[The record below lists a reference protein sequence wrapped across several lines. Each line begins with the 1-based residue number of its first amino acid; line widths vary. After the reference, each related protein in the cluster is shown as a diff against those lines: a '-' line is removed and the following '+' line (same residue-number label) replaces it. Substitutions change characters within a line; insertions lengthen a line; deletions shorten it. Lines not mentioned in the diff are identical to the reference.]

1 MGPSRRVAPA
11 PAEDATEQQKPRPR
25 RPTRIA
31 PSLTPSPDAVK
42 QPPPGWLQDTPAAD
56 AKQPP
61 RWLQDTPAA
70 SPDGPAPKPR
80 WLQDTP
86 DAPRHATEDDDDA
99 TLDRPASPPDWLSP
113 DQPKVSD
120 EEDESDPYATPAN
133 LGPDS
138 DDDDMRVVSPSP
150 SPVEVID
157 TSKRP
162 VRELRQMA
170 QELGVDVTNVVEKG
184 EMVAAIRAAR
194 PPPVEVED
202 EDESDGPG
210 EHMSVLFELL
220 PFYRQGDASTDAVV
234 NRAVSAT
241 LQDDLRAVDDEG
253 ATPLVVCAQ
262 YGHEDL
268 VEALLERGA
277 DVDAAAHSG
286 CTALVYACG
295 ASQASFS
302 ERLVEKLLDHG
313 ADPNIPEL
321 HHGSRALHYLAATG
335 HERLCRE
342 LVMRGADAAAK
353 DYGGWAPADY
363 AADAGHGA
371 CAEVLRQLARPPQT
385 PKTPHQVDHLER
397 EVEKRQA
404 VESEL
409 AAAQKARKDAEADL
423 DDALRRVDV
432 LEAEAAAL
440 RRKCDDQAH
449 DLSYARET
457 GASAAQGSDA
467 RIAQL
472 ERELAAARAH
482 NEEAARAHAADA
494 SSQNDAARKAV
505 EELTATF
512 ESQRQHLVDAR
523 TQAEAQL
530 VLAIDR
536 TDASAAAHVALL
548 NELRGEAAA
557 AVRDRDAL
565 QKSSERQVLNAERRC
580 EHAEKVSAEA
590 ERRAAAA
597 EEAAEA
603 RVQALEEHIAR
614 ADAVDRRNAQLD
626 RDLVREVKRRK
637 DLHNAL
643 EDLKGRIRVYL
654 RVRPMNDK
662 EKTAHEVCCERSGQT
677 GVVVKRPD
685 RKPPQD
691 RQHFEFDRVFAGEA
705 AQDAVFAD
713 VKALVLSCV
722 DGFNVCI
729 FAYGQS
735 GSGKT
740 YTMAGGGGP
749 VRDAVDL
756 ESWAVAASAGVI
768 PRSCVEIFRVL
779 DERAALNS
787 YEVELSMYEC
797 YIETRCATSSRTART
812 RSPCSCFC
820 VLRLR
825 DGVEVHAVD
834 ATLRLCDGVEVP
846 RHRRDGITHR
856 SMCPH
861 RSVKLAQHTRDG
873 LAAVEGGVCRQ
884 ATSLEELVALLDKGL
899 EQRAVAHTELNA
911 ESSRSHLLVS
921 IVLTSTNRR
930 SGKKTRGKLMLVDLA
945 GSERVEKS
953 GVQGDELKEAASIN
967 KSQRHRRRHRGLVPK
982 VEARAL
988 PEPPADDAHVR

>member
-1 MGPSRRVAPA
+1 M
-11 PAEDATEQQKPRPR
+11 
-25 RPTRIA
+25 
-31 PSLTPSPDAVK
+31 
-42 QPPPGWLQDTPAAD
+42 
-56 AKQPP
+56 
-61 RWLQDTPAA
+61 
-70 SPDGPAPKPR
+70 
-80 WLQDTP
+80 
-86 DAPRHATEDDDDA
+86 
-99 TLDRPASPPDWLSP
+99 
-113 DQPKVSD
+113 
-120 EEDESDPYATPAN
+120 
-133 LGPDS
+133 
-138 DDDDMRVVSPSP
+138 
-150 SPVEVID
+150 
-157 TSKRP
+157 
-162 VRELRQMA
+162 
-170 QELGVDVTNVVEKG
+170 
-184 EMVAAIRAAR
+184 
-194 PPPVEVED
+194 
-202 EDESDGPG
+202 
-210 EHMSVLFELL
+210 
-220 PFYRQGDASTDAVV
+220 
-234 NRAVSAT
+234 
-241 LQDDLRAVDDEG
+241 
-253 ATPLVVCAQ
+253 
-262 YGHEDL
+262 
-268 VEALLERGA
+268 
-277 DVDAAAHSG
+277 
-286 CTALVYACG
+286 
-295 ASQASFS
+295 
-302 ERLVEKLLDHG
+302 
-313 ADPNIPEL
+313 
-321 HHGSRALHYLAATG
+321 LA
-335 HERLCRE
+335 
-342 LVMRGADAAAK
+342 
-353 DYGGWAPADY
+353 
-363 AADAGHGA
+363 
-371 CAEVLRQLARPPQT
+371 
-385 PKTPHQVDHLER
+385 
-397 EVEKRQA
+397 
-404 VESEL
+404 
-409 AAAQKARKDAEADL
+409 
-423 DDALRRVDV
+423 
-432 LEAEAAAL
+432 
-440 RRKCDDQAH
+440 
-449 DLSYARET
+449 
-457 GASAAQGSDA
+457 
-467 RIAQL
+467 
-472 ERELAAARAH
+472 
-482 NEEAARAHAADA
+482 
-494 SSQNDAARKAV
+494 
-505 EELTATF
+505 F
-512 ESQRQHLVDAR
+512 
-523 TQAEAQL
+523 
-530 VLAIDR
+530 DR

-787 YEVELSMYEC
+787 YEVELSMYEL
-797 YIETRCATSSRTART
+797 YRDALRDLLADRKDKKP
-812 RSPCSCFC
+812 PCF
-820 VLRLR
+820 VFR
-825 DGVEVHAVD
+825 DGVSACVA
-834 ATLRLCDGVEVP
+834 VP

-967 KSQRHRRRHRGLVPK
+967 KSLSAIGDVIAALSQKSKHVPYRNHPLTMLMSDSIGGTAKTLMIVNASPSSEHASETANSLTFGSGASASKQQWRRDGGAAQGPARRTDRMKATGAARAFRKGRSCRGGRRGAAAGIILLLPSKRYRRRRRDPPGHGYSQNYTDGALGAIAVTPHVDRAVAEVLCFLFSVRP
-982 VEARAL
+982 RAL
-988 PEPPADDAHVR
+988 PSRLSAGPRRTASETRRLSPSARSPGRAESPPRSQRRRRCPSRRARR

>member
-120 EEDESDPYATPAN
+120 EEDDSDPYATPAN

-194 PPPVEVED
+194 PPPVEDED

-536 TDASAAAHVALL
+536 NDASAAAHVALL

-787 YEVELSMYEC
+787 YEVELSMYELYRDALRDLLADRKDKKPLFVFLC
-797 YIETRCATSSRTART
+797 PTSARWRGGSRRRRDVMAASTPSTRRYNSPVAHTGPSSSRSTRATGSPPSRAACVVRRIRWRSSSRYWTRASSSAPSRT
-812 RSPCSCFC
+812 RS
-820 VLRLR
+820 
-825 DGVEVHAVD
+825 
-834 ATLRLCDGVEVP
+834 
-846 RHRRDGITHR
+846 
-856 SMCPH
+856 
-861 RSVKLAQHTRDG
+861 
-873 LAAVEGGVCRQ
+873 
-884 ATSLEELVALLDKGL
+884 
-899 EQRAVAHTELNA
+899 
-911 ESSRSHLLVS
+911 
-921 IVLTSTNRR
+921 
-930 SGKKTRGKLMLVDLA
+930 
-945 GSERVEKS
+945 
-953 GVQGDELKEAASIN
+953 
-967 KSQRHRRRHRGLVPK
+967 
-982 VEARAL
+982 
-988 PEPPADDAHVR
+988 

>member
-1 MGPSRRVAPA
+1 MAPSRRVAPA

-31 PSLTPSPDAVK
+31 PSLTPSPDAAK
-42 QPPPGWLQDTPAAD
+42 QPPPGWLQDTPAAASPDGLPD
-56 AKQPP
+56 AKQQP

-99 TLDRPASPPDWLSP
+99 TLDRPASPQDWLSP

-120 EEDESDPYATPAN
+120 EEDDSDPYATPAN

-138 DDDDMRVVSPSP
+138 DDDDMRLVSPSP

-194 PPPVEVED
+194 PPPVDDED

-342 LVMRGADAAAK
+342 LVARGADAAAK

-371 CAEVLRQLARPPQT
+371 CADVLRQLARPPQT
-385 PKTPHQVDHLER
+385 PKTPHQVFAEDHLER

-409 AAAQKARKDAEADL
+409 TAAQKARKDAEADL

-467 RIAQL
+467 RIARL

-530 VLAIDR
+530 ALALDR

-603 RVQALEEHIAR
+603 RVRALEEHIAR

-626 RDLVREVKRRK
+626 RDLGREVKRRK

-654 RVRPMNDK
+654 RVRPMNDR

-787 YEVELSMYEC
+787 YEVELSMYEL
-797 YIETRCATSSRTART
+797 YRDALRDLLADRKDKKPLFVFRRPTFFPRRRDSPVAHAGPSSSRSTRATGSPPSRAACVVRRRRSRSLWSYWTRASSSAPSRT
-812 RSPCSCFC
+812 RS
-820 VLRLR
+820 
-825 DGVEVHAVD
+825 
-834 ATLRLCDGVEVP
+834 
-846 RHRRDGITHR
+846 
-856 SMCPH
+856 
-861 RSVKLAQHTRDG
+861 
-873 LAAVEGGVCRQ
+873 
-884 ATSLEELVALLDKGL
+884 
-899 EQRAVAHTELNA
+899 
-911 ESSRSHLLVS
+911 
-921 IVLTSTNRR
+921 
-930 SGKKTRGKLMLVDLA
+930 
-945 GSERVEKS
+945 
-953 GVQGDELKEAASIN
+953 
-967 KSQRHRRRHRGLVPK
+967 
-982 VEARAL
+982 
-988 PEPPADDAHVR
+988 

>member
-1 MGPSRRVAPA
+1 M
-11 PAEDATEQQKPRPR
+11 
-25 RPTRIA
+25 
-31 PSLTPSPDAVK
+31 
-42 QPPPGWLQDTPAAD
+42 
-56 AKQPP
+56 
-61 RWLQDTPAA
+61 QDTPAA
-70 SPDGPAPKPR
+70 SPDAAVKPR

-86 DAPRHATEDDDDA
+86 ITEDDDA

-120 EEDESDPYATPAN
+120 EEDDSDPYATPAN
-133 LGPDS
+133 LGPES
-138 DDDDMRVVSPSP
+138 DDDDMRLVSPSP
-150 SPVEVID
+150 SPEKVD

-194 PPPVEVED
+194 PPPVDDED

-302 ERLVEKLLDHG
+302 ERLVEKLLDRG

-385 PKTPHQVDHLER
+385 PKTPHQVFAEDHLER

-409 AAAQKARKDAEADL
+409 TAAQKARKDAEADL

-467 RIAQL
+467 RIARL

-512 ESQRQHLVDAR
+512 ESQRQHLVAAR
-523 TQAEAQL
+523 TQVEAQL
-530 VLAIDR
+530 ALALDR

-626 RDLVREVKRRK
+626 RDLGREVKRRK

-787 YEVELSMYEC
+787 YEVELSMYELYRDALRDLLADRKDKKPLFVFQRPC
-797 YIETRCATSSRTART
+797 VCATHRSNHAGPSSSRSTRATGSPPSRAASVVRRIRWRSSSRYWTRASSSAPSRT
-812 RSPCSCFC
+812 RS
-820 VLRLR
+820 
-825 DGVEVHAVD
+825 
-834 ATLRLCDGVEVP
+834 
-846 RHRRDGITHR
+846 
-856 SMCPH
+856 
-861 RSVKLAQHTRDG
+861 
-873 LAAVEGGVCRQ
+873 
-884 ATSLEELVALLDKGL
+884 
-899 EQRAVAHTELNA
+899 
-911 ESSRSHLLVS
+911 
-921 IVLTSTNRR
+921 
-930 SGKKTRGKLMLVDLA
+930 
-945 GSERVEKS
+945 
-953 GVQGDELKEAASIN
+953 
-967 KSQRHRRRHRGLVPK
+967 
-982 VEARAL
+982 
-988 PEPPADDAHVR
+988 